1 MKIKVDVTTEEL
13 KTMETDA
20 DELHSHVL
28 FALVDYGDF
37 CGFNVEINVTD
48 QHPAAGI
55 TKGNGYGYYI

>member
-13 KTMETDA
+13 KTMETDE

-37 CGFNVEINVTD
+37 CGFDVEINVTD
-48 QHPAAGI
+48 
-55 TKGNGYGYYI
+55 